1 MSTKTNQNPLS
12 TQPKVNR
19 QFKDH
24 VFIDLFGSPDRKE
37 FALSLYNAVN
47 GTSYTNPE
55 ELELYTIEEA
65 LYMSMR
71 NDVSFIFDSVLSL
84 YEHQSTVNL
93 NMPLRGLFY
102 FAKQYEKYL
111 YQKDESYLSRRRV
124 MIPTPQYTVFYN
136 GEEKWAQDVTLKLS
150 DSFTNKRLKGSV
162 EVWCDVININYKE
175 RHEVVQRVRDNIDRG
190 MTREEAVD
198 LALDECTKE
207 KHLGQYFTER
217 RAEVK
222 DMILEEYDEAK
233 IQRIIA
239 RDAREEGLAEGEA
252 KGKAEGLVE
261 GEAKGKAEGL
271 VEGVA
276 KGKAEGLA
284 EGLAMADAKDRKRFQ
299 KLAAAGMDIS
309 TIADRMDISTIADL
323 MEVSEET
330 VRKAVQKVC
339 PEE

>member
-175 RHEVVQRVRDNIDRG
+175 GHEVLEKCPFLYEYALFVQRVRDNIDRG

-207 KHLGQYFTER
+207 KHLGHYFTER

-239 RDAREEGLAEGEA
+239 RDAREEGLAEGLA
-252 KGKAEGLVE
+252 E
-261 GEAKGKAEGL
+261 GEAKGLAEGK
-271 VEGVA
+271 A
-276 KGKAEGLA
+276 QGKAEGLA
-284 EGLAMADAKDRKRFQ
+284 EGKAQGLADGLAMADAKDRKRFQ

-309 TIADRMDISTIADL
+309 TIADL

>member
-47 GTSYTNPE
+47 GTSYTNAE

-175 RHEVVQRVRDNIDRG
+175 GHEVLEKCPFLYEYALFVQRVRDNIDRG

-207 KHLGQYFTER
+207 KHLGHYFTER

-222 DMILEEYDEAK
+222 EMILEEYDEAK

-239 RDAREEGLAEGEA
+239 RDAREEGRA
-252 KGKAEGLVE
+252 
-261 GEAKGKAEGL
+261 
-271 VEGVA
+271 
-276 KGKAEGLA
+276 
-284 EGLAMADAKDRKRFQ
+284 
-299 KLAAAGMDIS
+299 
-309 TIADRMDISTIADL
+309 
-323 MEVSEET
+323 
-330 VRKAVQKVC
+330 
-339 PEE
+339 